1 MKQNTN
7 TTLSVAIMSGK
18 GGVGKTNL
26 SLNLACALQQMSFSA
41 LLMDC
46 DMGLANLDVLLGI
59 SPEGTMQDVLLGN
72 AKVEDII
79 HNVQPGLDI
88 LPAASGVPD
97 LIDIDEDMRTLLLHR
112 LEAVLGK
119 YDFMFLDLGAGINDS
134 VQAFAAMAAMR
145 VVIITPEPTSL
156 TDSYA
161 LIKVLSSHHGIRD
174 FMVLVNQVENKKEE
188 EMAFSRLSGACQHF
202 LGIEPVLLGAVRS
215 DPKLTE
221 AVRRQVPLLQW
232 APGSPAGLD
241 IQAIAARLQRIRLN
255 MLDWLA
261 PRPVLLPPQ
270 GAVENTAPPPRAE

>member
-1 MKQNTN
+1 MKNSSN
-7 TTLSVAIMSGK
+7 TTLSIAIMSGK
-18 GGVGKTNL
+18 GGVGKTNI
-26 SLNLACALQQMSFSA
+26 SLNLACALHQMAFSN

-79 HNVQPGLDI
+79 YTIDKRFDI
-88 LPAASGVPD
+88 LPAASGVPE
-97 LIDIDEDMRTLLLHR
+97 LIDMDDDMRSLLLQR
-112 LEAVLGK
+112 LETVLGS
-119 YDFMFLDLGAGINDS
+119 YDFMFMDLGAGINDV
-134 VQAFAAMAAMR
+134 VQSFGAMAALR

-161 LIKVLSSHHGIRD
+161 LIKVLSSRHNIRD
-174 FMVLVNQVENKKEE
+174 FMVLVNQVDNKKEE

-202 LGIEPVLLGAVRS
+202 LNIEPVLLGSVRN

-221 AVRRQVPLLQW
+221 AVRRQVPLLKW
-232 APGSPAGLD
+232 APGSPAGQDL
-241 IQAIAARLQRIRLN
+241 QAIAGRLQRIRLN

-261 PRPVLLPPQ
+261 PRPVLSI
-270 GAVENTAPPPRAE
+270 AK